1 MNRADRRQSAKRA
14 KRGLVLYG
22 VFDVVSGT
30 ALGVE
35 GFRDVR
41 DAVAWFFSQAA
52 GNALE
57 LREVGFD
64 PRDGRDV
71 LWLDSEITIAELW
84 ACDDPE
90 CTEQHASLGPIGSAL
105 H

>member
-1 MNRADRRQSAKRA
+1 MNRSHRRQALKRA

-22 VFDVVSGT
+22 VFDVAQDVVV
-30 ALGVE
+30 AVD
-35 GFRDVR
+35 GFRDVK

-71 LWLDSEITIAELW
+71 LWLDSEITVAELW
-84 ACDDPE
+84 ACDDPN
-90 CTEQHASLGPIGSAL
+90 CTEQHSSLSPTVSAL